1 MRKKSENQ
9 ICKNE
14 VNIGYA
20 RSLLKMAE
28 LAKGEYIQLL
38 GADDWLSRNYIE
50 TVLEEFK
57 THPDA
62 ACVATEIITLRSGD
76 GKFEFMNTYLPGKS
90 ALKKTHYA
98 RKVYKTALATLTA
111 FAFFRRAD
119 FLESTEVMNGFFAHP
134 PFQIPEELQKLHF
147 KGFATETLFLLGSI
161 HKYGYFSVTG
171 KASYVKTQHFENEN
185 KSYAKTSI
193 G

>member
-1 MRKKSENQ
+1 
-9 ICKNE
+9 
-14 VNIGYA
+14 
-20 RSLLKMAE
+20 MAE

-111 FAFFRRAD
+111 FAFFGEPISWKARR
-119 FLESTEVMNGFFAHP
+119 
-134 PFQIPEELQKLHF
+134 
-147 KGFATETLFLLGSI
+147 
-161 HKYGYFSVTG
+161 
-171 KASYVKTQHFENEN
+171 
-185 KSYAKTSI
+185 
-193 G
+193 